1 LYQGHSHILLGVA
14 FGLEKPATVA
24 LVDGITGKAI
34 AYRSIKQLL
43 GKNYN
48 LLNLQRQQKQAQTHD
63 RHKAQRKGASAQFSE
78 SELGQQIDRLLAQ
91 AIVQLAQAY
100 HAGSI
105 VVPKLGNIREI
116 VQSEIQVRAE
126 EKIAGSIEAQ
136 KAYAKEYRMN
146 IHKWSYG
153 RLIQNITAQA
163 TKFGIVIEEEKQVI
177 RGSPQEEA
185 KVMAIAAYH
194 ARIHS

>member
-1 LYQGHSHILLGVA
+1 MLTLAHLSTKLSVNTVPHSVSFL
-14 FGLEKPATVA
+14 FK
-24 LVDGITGKAI
+24 IT
-34 AYRSIKQLL
+34 
-43 GKNYN
+43 
-48 LLNLQRQQKQAQTHD
+48 
-63 RHKAQRKGASAQFSE
+63 
-78 SELGQQIDRLLAQ
+78 IDRLLAQ

-126 EKIAGSIEAQ
+126 EKIHGSIEAQ